1 MKGHILIILTVLP
14 FMIVCGC
21 NDVIPTYKNP
31 DAPIDERVE
40 DLLSRMTLQ
49 EKVYQMNMS
58 VLGRS
63 MNPNNVKNEEAK
75 DFPGF
80 GSFITYSSTD
90 PVKRN
95 ELQRQALEE
104 TRLGI
109 PIIFAYDAIHGCRTT
124 YPIPL
129 AQACSWNPKLV
140 EKACSIS
147 ARETRT
153 AGIEWTFSPMVDI
166 SRDGRWGRCAEG
178 YGEDPYASSVFCAAS
193 VRGYQG
199 TDISD
204 TTKVASCLKH
214 YVGYGASEGGR
225 DYVPTEISRQT
236 LWDTYMVPFE
246 AGVRAGAATMM
257 SSFNSINGTPV
268 TSSEYLLTQVP
279 RKKWKWD
286 GVIVSDYD
294 AVKQLIY
301 QGAAENHADC
311 AVLAANAGLD
321 MDMADMCYAN
331 HLEQAVKD
339 GLVNKDIVDDAV
351 RRILRLKF
359 ELGLFERPYTP
370 PFEPKEKFTLP
381 EDIEVVEQLAEESFV
396 LLKNNGV
403 LPLGE
408 KPGKIALI
416 GPVAKSYWQLIGSW
430 GGHPLM
436 EDIVNIYDGMM
447 QEFGKSSVLYARGCG
462 YEGDDR
468 SGFAEAIKLA
478 RNSDVIVLCL
488 GEEVM
493 WSGENGIRSSLALP
507 KIQEDLAIE
516 LHKLG
521 KPLVLLLVNGRP
533 LELCRLE
540 KAADSILE
548 LWQPGI
554 RGGNPAA
561 GILSGRVNPSGRLSI
576 TFPFSSGQIPIY
588 YNRRRTSRPFMGHYQ
603 DVPREPMYW
612 FGHGLSYSEYEYGD
626 IRKVSDNPMVFE
638 IDVTNVSDRDG
649 KETVFWYVTDPV
661 SKVTR
666 PYKEL
671 KFFEKRTIAAG
682 SKEIF
687 HFTVD
692 PIRDF
697 SYVDEEGNRYLEKGK
712 YIVSVSDKAIE
723 VEL

>member
-1 MKGHILIILTVLP
+1 M
-14 FMIVCGC
+14 
-21 NDVIPTYKNP
+21 IPTYKNA
-31 DAPIDERVE
+31 DASIDERVE
-40 DLLSRMTLQ
+40 DLLSRMTLE
-49 EKVYQMNMS
+49 EKIYQMNMS

-63 MNPNNVKNEEAK
+63 MNPNNIRSDETM
-75 DFPGF
+75 DFPQF

-109 PIIFAYDAIHGCRTT
+109 PIVFAYDAIHGFRTT

-140 EKACSIS
+140 EMACSIS

-166 SRDGRWGRCAEG
+166 ARDGRWGRCAEG
-178 YGEDPYASSVFCAAS
+178 YGEDPYASSVFCAAA

-199 TDISD
+199 TSLSD

-214 YVGYGASEGGR
+214 YIGYGASEGGR

-236 LWDTYMVPFE
+236 LWDTYMPPFE

-268 TSSEYLLTQVP
+268 TSSDYLLSHVP
-279 RKKWKWD
+279 RQKWEWD
-286 GVIVSDYD
+286 GVVVSDYD

-331 HLEQAVKD
+331 HLEQAVID
-339 GLVNKDIVDDAV
+339 GLVNKNVVDDAV

-370 PFEPKEKFTLP
+370 SFDPKEKFTLP
-381 EDIEVVEQLAEESFV
+381 EDIDVVEQLAEESFV
-396 LLKNNGV
+396 LLKNDGV

-416 GPVAKSYWQLIGSW
+416 GPAANSYWQLIGSW
-430 GGHPLM
+430 GGHPVR
-436 EDIVNIYDGMM
+436 EDIVNIYDGMVA
-447 QEFGKSSVLYARGCG
+447 EFGEAAIRYVQGCG

-468 SGFAEAIKLA
+468 SGFSEAIAVA
-478 RNSDVIVLCL
+478 RKSDVIVLCL
-488 GEEVM
+488 GEEVQ
-493 WSGENGIRSSLALP
+493 WSGENGSRSTLALP
-507 KIQEDLAIE
+507 KIQEDLAAE
-516 LHKLG
+516 LHALG
-521 KPLVLLLVNGRP
+521 KPIILLLVNGRP
-533 LELCRLE
+533 LELCRLD
-540 KAADSILE
+540 KMTDAILE

-561 GILSGRVNPSGRLSI
+561 GILSGRLNPSGRLSI
-576 TFPFSSGQIPIY
+576 TFPYSSGQIPIY
-588 YNRRRTSRPFMGHYQ
+588 YNRRRTSRSFMGHYQ
-603 DVPREPMYW
+603 DIPREPMYW
-612 FGHGLSYSEYEYGD
+612 FGHGLHYSEYVYGD
-626 IRKVSDNPMVFE
+626 IRKTSENPLIFE
-638 IDVTNVSDRDG
+638 VDVTNESDRDG
-649 KETVFWYVTDPV
+649 KETVFWYVCDPV

-671 KFFEKRTIAAG
+671 KYFEKRIIPAG
-682 SKEIF
+682 ATETF
-687 HFTVD
+687 RFEVE
-692 PIRDF
+692 PLRDF
-697 SYVDEEGNRYLEKGK
+697 GYVDEGGVRYLEEGK
-712 YIVSVSDKAIE
+712 YIIMVSDKKL
-723 VEL
+723 ELKI